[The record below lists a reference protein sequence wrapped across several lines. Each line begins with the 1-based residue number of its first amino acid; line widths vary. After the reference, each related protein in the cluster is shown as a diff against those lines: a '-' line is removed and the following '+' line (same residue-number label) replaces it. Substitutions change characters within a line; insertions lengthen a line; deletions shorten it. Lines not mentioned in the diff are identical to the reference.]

1 MRTHSLLHVQ
11 SFPVFGDQLGNILKA
26 PLSLSPS
33 PPWWCR
39 FSEGAFGKVCVC
51 VWGGVLV
58 RCYPAEGA
66 TGIYCRVWGRML
78 NFLKVWDS
86 LEQ

>member
-1 MRTHSLLHVQ
+1 M
-11 SFPVFGDQLGNILKA
+11 
-26 PLSLSPS
+26 
-33 PPWWCR
+33 
-39 FSEGAFGKVCVC
+39 C
-51 VWGGVLV
+51 VWVWVLV